1 MSLQLVQHSAWQLLL
16 QRSLIPFLCAEISL
30 VGVSDLTPFP
40 VGAGAGR
47 SVLETCPGAGRGGS
61 PRAAVPDPGG
71 SGRALAP
78 SLPPFPTLG
87 RSRKPEFG
95 FPRLFGFCTT
105 RAGTEPCLP
114 PCPAAHGHPDL
125 GARPPPPQRAQQLQK
140 QVSPGRGMGTGRD
153 AGCCRA
159 SPAEGCSLPSAA
171 QVSVWEG
178 DKKEEMHLS
187 PADPRPPEPPQ
198 QGAAGESPRRGREQL
213 LRAEEEREKQIC
225 P

>member
-78 SLPPFPTLG
+78 SLPDPGQEP
-87 RSRKPEFG
+87 K
-95 FPRLFGFCTT
+95 
-105 RAGTEPCLP
+105 AGVRVP
-114 PCPAAHGHPDL
+114 P
-125 GARPPPPQRAQQLQK
+125 
-140 QVSPGRGMGTGRD
+140 
-153 AGCCRA
+153 
-159 SPAEGCSLPSAA
+159 
-171 QVSVWEG
+171 SVWILHNQSG
-178 DKKEEMHLS
+178 H
-187 PADPRPPEPPQ
+187 
-198 QGAAGESPRRGREQL
+198 
-213 LRAEEEREKQIC
+213 
-225 P
+225 